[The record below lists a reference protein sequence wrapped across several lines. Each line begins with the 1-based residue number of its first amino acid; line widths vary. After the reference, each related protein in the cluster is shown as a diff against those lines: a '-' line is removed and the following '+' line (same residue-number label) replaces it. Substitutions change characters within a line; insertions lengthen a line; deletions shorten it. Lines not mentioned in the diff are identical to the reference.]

1 MAAAVCEL
9 ARPIRHSPLNWLLH
23 GGMRHMWCRLAR
35 LAISFIE
42 DIEFDRFRF
51 VGCSVCCNR
60 IAKKLNHLN
69 ESSKLPAANNVCV
82 TLESMP
88 KLNRALCYGGCVNCV
103 SETVQIGGNWILQT
117 TTKKIRSNVAGPLRN
132 AKHTYSRA
140 IVGPSSNTR
149 NVPQA
154 VRIFRVLK

>member
-1 MAAAVCEL
+1 MVRPVIWQHYQICPRNRHIEISINYPEFQFVAAAVCEL

-23 GGMRHMWCRLAR
+23 GGMCHMWCRLAR
-35 LAISFIE
+35 LSISFIE

-117 TTKKIRSNVAGPLRN
+117 TTKNSFKRG
-132 AKHTYSRA
+132 RA
-140 IVGPSSNTR
+140 I
-149 NVPQA
+149 A
-154 VRIFRVLK
+154 